1 MTKLQSE
8 AAPSNSRV
16 RCVRHESSFGWWEL
30 AMALPHPGLRGSV
43 RRYCGWLEHTASPLC
58 RLEPASSDVPLI
70 ILFDSSVREFDP
82 LDPRR
87 WGDRRSFVAGP
98 SDSYALVGS
107 SGPMAGVQVD
117 FSPLGARLFLG
128 QPLTHVVN
136 RIVEIDELWGVAG
149 PRLTM
154 ELAEAMTWEKRFDI
168 LDREIAS
175 RIAATVPVHPG
186 LAWAVRRLTTMSGAT
201 PIGQLVNEVGWSQK
215 HFVHRFEQEFGL
227 LPKTMAR
234 VLRFGAAMERLK
246 QPGSVRLADVAADCG
261 YYDQAHFSRDFR
273 AFAGVTPTELLASRL
288 PDGGGFDA
296 DQSLRR

>member
-1 MTKLQSE
+1 MFVTSP
-8 AAPSNSRV
+8 PSAGGNWRWPSLIQA
-16 RCVRHESSFGWWEL
+16 SADPSAG
-30 AMALPHPGLRGSV
+30 
-43 RRYCGWLEHTASPLC
+43 YCGWLEHTASPLC
-58 RLEPASSDVPLI
+58 RLEASSDVPLI

-107 SGPMAGVQVD
+107 NGPMAGVQVD

-215 HFVHRFEQEFGL
+215 HSCIALSRSSVCCQKPWRAYCAL
-227 LPKTMAR
+227 A
-234 VLRFGAAMERLK
+234 LRWRG
-246 QPGSVRLADVAADCG
+246 
-261 YYDQAHFSRDFR
+261 
-273 AFAGVTPTELLASRL
+273 
-288 PDGGGFDA
+288 
-296 DQSLRR
+296 